1 MGALF
6 PTATTADCICPTTS
20 FSAGRL
26 MTDGRRGGLNIGE
39 LYNTSIY
46 YIYVLILFFIIFN

>member
-6 PTATTADCICPTTS
+6 PTATTADCICPTPS

-39 LYNTSIY
+39 LYST
-46 YIYVLILFFIIFN
+46 YILLYLCINIIFDYI